1 MLLNKR
7 LFWGIHFVLV
17 LVILSSLLLFKSRW
31 VFNIDIGNEGTFIA
45 EAQTKTIRNLYGYE
59 FEEVMEGRSFR
70 WTSDWATVSVPF
82 AQRISGPHLLQLT
95 VCACRYDEQPTSF
108 MVTVNETNLIT
119 LTATN
124 QWENYI
130 IQLPNNLSHPVY
142 DISVDLR
149 TVTWQSPENR
159 TLGIA
164 VDKISLYQAD
174 SAPVANLV
182 SVILVLTALFVLILW
197 RRSLILSSMLVGS
210 WFFINLFYKPQLL
223 PQFFL
228 EIILII
234 GLFTLW
240 SLKYPI
246 WINVALTLMS
256 LWLVLNSQIL
266 GGWLVD
272 DAYIS
277 FRYAKNLINNHGLVF
292 NTGEKVEGYTNFLW
306 TMFIALTMKLG
317 ADPAIVTVATTLLL
331 SFIIMFLTA
340 TIAMC
345 IIPSSWS
352 TMVISLVSVSSPFLL
367 YTVRGSGMETALFT
381 TFILVAT
388 LNTLKGN
395 WTLAGLFSAL
405 TMLTRPDG
413 VVLVCIIEVY
423 ILYNY
428 VFLAKKCAPF
438 TKYNILFT
446 AIFIPYFIWRWSYYG
461 YLLPNTFYVKV
472 GGTQTQFLR
481 GLEYMWNFGINHLI
495 LFSGLLG
502 IIIAFFNTKKK
513 RDQKEVLVISITLI
527 YSLYIIAVGGDWMPG
542 FRFAIVLIPFLA
554 ISTIWGLSIIA
565 NSFTRLKLPSIITAL
580 AIFCGLCFIL
590 PKDSIYDGKSLVW
603 YENDIVN
610 RYREIGRWINKN
622 TPEHT
627 TIAVSAAGVIPFYA
641 DRSTIDILGLNDV
654 YIAHLPV
661 KDLGSGKSGH
671 EKFDP
676 DYVMRRRPDLIPW
689 VTAPYVTK
697 HPDFDITY
705 ELKNYRGPEGRTV
718 QLFVRRDTEL
728 VNK

>member
-1 MLLNKR
+1 MLINKR
-7 LFWGIHFVLV
+7 LFWGVHFLLV
-17 LVILSSLLLFKSRW
+17 LGILSSLLLLKPQWLFS
-31 VFNIDIGNEGTFIA
+31 IDIGNEGPFIA

-70 WTSDWATVSVPF
+70 WTSDRATVSIPF
-82 AQRISGPHLLQLT
+82 AQRISGTHLLKLT
-95 VCACRYDEQPTSF
+95 LCACRYDEQPTLF
-108 MVTVNETNLIT
+108 TVAVNETSLVT

-124 QWENYI
+124 QWKNYT

-142 DISVDLR
+142 DILVDLR
-149 TVTWQSPENR
+149 SATWQSPENR

-174 SAPVANLV
+174 STPFSNTISA
-182 SVILVLTALFVLILW
+182 IFVLIALIVLILW
-197 RRSLILSSMLVGS
+197 KRSLLLSFMLVGA
-210 WFFINLFYKPQLL
+210 WFLIKLLYKPQLL
-223 PQFFL
+223 PLFYL
-228 EIILII
+228 EVILIV
-234 GLFTLW
+234 GLFILW
-240 SLKYPI
+240 SLKYSN
-246 WINVALTLMS
+246 WINIALTLMS

-277 FRYAKNLINNHGLVF
+277 FRYAKNLIDGHGLVF
-292 NTGEKVEGYTNFLW
+292 NPGEKVEGYTNFLW
-306 TMFIALTMKLG
+306 TIFIALAIKLN
-317 ADPAIVTVATTLLL
+317 ADPAVVTVATTLLL

-340 TIAMC
+340 KIAMYS
-345 IIPSSWS
+345 ISNSWS
-352 TMVISLVSVSSPFLL
+352 TMVMFLVSVSSPFLL
-367 YTVRGSGMETALFT
+367 YTARGSGMETALFT
-381 TFILVAT
+381 TLILVVT
-388 LNTLKGN
+388 LTIIKEK
-395 WTLAGLFSAL
+395 WALAGFFTAL

-413 VVLVCIIEVY
+413 VVLVCVIEIY
-423 ILYNY
+423 ILYNCFFVTRKY
-428 VFLAKKCAPF
+428 ISFI
-438 TKYNILFT
+438 KYNIPFT
-446 AIFIPYFIWRWSYYG
+446 TIFIPYFIWRWSYYG

-481 GLEYMWNFGINHLI
+481 GLEYLWNFGINHFI
-495 LFSGLLG
+495 LFSGLFG
-502 IIIAFFNTKKK
+502 IIIVFLNIKEKI
-513 RDQKEVLVISITLI
+513 DQNKLLVINITLM

-542 FRFAIVLIPFLA
+542 FRFGIVLIPFLA

-565 NSFTRLKLPSIITAL
+565 DRITGLKLPSVITAL
-580 AIFCGLCFIL
+580 ALFCGLCFIL
-590 PKDSIYDGKSLVW
+590 PKDSVYDGKSLVW

-622 TPEHT
+622 TSEYT

-641 DRSTIDILGLNDV
+641 DRSTLDILGLNDV

-661 KDLGSGKSGH
+661 NNLGSGKPGH

-676 DYVMRRRPDLIPW
+676 DYVMERKPDVIPW

-705 ELKNYRGPEGRTV
+705 ELKNYSGPEGRNV